1 MITSTVGGRATA
13 PGATVTS
20 TNPADGSDRV
30 AQISLADAQT
40 FVDACRSAKA
50 AQKDWARVPAPV
62 RGQVIAN
69 LGRLV
74 RDNFETLA
82 QLVTR
87 EVGKPIVEA
96 RGEVQEIVDTCDFFL
111 GEG

>member
-1 MITSTVGGRATA
+1 MLTSTVGGK
-13 PGATVTS
+13 PVTS
-20 TNPADGSDRV
+20 SGTDVLTSINPARLDDIV
-30 AQISLADAQT
+30 AEVNLAGPDT
-40 FVDACRSAKA
+40 FAAACRSARDAQRGWA
-50 AQKDWARVPAPV
+50 AVPAPV

-74 RDNFETLA
+74 RANFETLA

-96 RGEVQEIVDTCDFFL
+96 RGEVQEVVDTC
-111 GEG
+111 